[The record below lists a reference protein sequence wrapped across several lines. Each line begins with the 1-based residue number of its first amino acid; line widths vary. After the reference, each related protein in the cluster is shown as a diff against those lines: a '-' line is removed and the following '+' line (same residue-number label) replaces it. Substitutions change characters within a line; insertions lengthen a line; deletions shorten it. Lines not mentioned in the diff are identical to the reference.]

1 MGKCHMIPVQ
11 NFRICSLRKRQDFIG
26 MRTGRRQHSTSF
38 VLQMREHRDNN
49 VAGNGARVGYTVTKK
64 VGNAVERNRIR
75 RRMRAVVARAMPT
88 RARQAH
94 DYVLICKR
102 AALSANFDTMVAELG
117 TSLNRVHHNSNNS
130 GNQNGK

>member
-11 NFRICSLRKRQDFIG
+11 DFRIRSLRKRKDFVG
-26 MRTGRRQHSTSF
+26 MRSGRRQHSTSF
-38 VLQMREHRDNN
+38 VLQMREHRCNK
-49 VAGNGARVGYTVTKK
+49 VAGNGVRVGYTVTKK
-64 VGNAVERNRIR
+64 IGNAVERNRIK

-88 RARQAH
+88 GARQAH

-102 AALSANFDTMVAELG
+102 TALSADFDTMVAELG
-117 TSLNRVHHNSNNS
+117 TSLNRVHRNTNKS

>member
-11 NFRICSLRKRQDFIG
+11 DFRIRSLRKRLNFVG
-26 MRTGRRQHSTSF
+26 MRSGRRQHSASF
-38 VLQMREHRDNN
+38 VLQMRERRHN
-49 VAGNGARVGYTVTKK
+49 VASGPVRIGYTVTKK
-64 VGNAVERNRIR
+64 VGNAVERNRIK

-88 RARQAH
+88 GARQAH

-102 AALSANFDTMVAELG
+102 AALNANFDKMVAELG
-117 TSLNRVHHNSNNS
+117 TSLNRVHRNTNKS